1 MLSRTMLGAL
11 GAGLLAVAAT
21 ASAAPAQAATFTV
34 VNTANNG
41 PGSLRSMINAAN
53 STAAADE
60 ILFAIPGAAPHVISL
75 NSDLP
80 FVTNP
85 VAIRGYSQPDASEA
99 TTGAAANP
107 TVVINATNAA
117 RGLHLTG
124 NDIEVRGLVINNA
137 QVDGIWATGARSVIA
152 GNYIGT
158 TASGTATAP
167 NAQYGVHID
176 GNDHVI
182 GGPGPEDRNVISGNG
197 FGGVRV
203 HTGTGNRV
211 EGSYFGTG
219 ELGLGGLGGGTG
231 VLIEADQ
238 TTVKDNLIS
247 SNLVGV
253 QVEGDD
259 NTLQGN
265 KVGTDVN
272 GTAALGNLFGVLVSG
287 GDANLIGGTGGEG
300 NLVSGNSFDGLLLT
314 ANGAD
319 PAEDNEVQGNLIGTD
334 VNGTAALA
342 NDYGVRIFAS
352 SNNTISDGNVIS
364 GNQFDGVKIE
374 SESADNDVVENFIG
388 TDAAGLA
395 LGNGESGV
403 EIADGDQNEIGDAQG
418 QGNTIAHNGSDG
430 VTVTA
435 GQGNSIR
442 RNSIHDNGLLGIDL
456 GADGPTAND
465 FLDQDSGPNQL
476 QNGPAVN
483 AATATDVTWELDS
496 LPNTGYRLEF
506 YASSSCD
513 PSGSG
518 EAETYLD
525 TVDVTTDA
533 NGHADGVEPVAPGS
547 GVHVTMTATKLSGQ
561 AVRQTSEISP
571 CRLVP

>member
-1 MLSRTMLGAL
+1 ML
-11 GAGLLAVAAT
+11 
-21 ASAAPAQAATFTV
+21 APDRHE
-34 VNTANNG
+34 
-41 PGSLRSMINAAN
+41 PPRI
-53 STAAADE
+53 
-60 ILFAIPGAAPHVISL
+60 
-75 NSDLP
+75 DLP

-85 VAIRGYSQPDASEA
+85 VAIRGYSQPDASQA
-99 TTGAAANP
+99 TTVAAADP

-124 NDIEVRGLVINNA
+124 DDIEVSGLVINNA
-137 QVDGIWATGARSVIA
+137 QVDGIWTTGARSVIA

-247 SNLVGV
+247 FNLVGV

-272 GTAALGNLFGVLVSG
+272 GTAAL
-287 GDANLIGGTGGEG
+287 
-300 NLVSGNSFDGLLLT
+300 
-314 ANGAD
+314 
-319 PAEDNEVQGNLIGTD
+319 
-334 VNGTAALA
+334 A

-352 SNNTISDGNVIS
+352 NNNTISDGNVIS

-374 SESADNDVVENFIG
+374 SESADNDVFENFIG
-388 TDAAGLA
+388 IDAAGLA

-403 EIADGDQNEIGDAQG
+403 EIADGDQNEIGDAQA

-456 GADGPTAND
+456 DADGPTAND

-483 AATATDVTWELDS
+483 AATAAQVTWELDS
-496 LPNTGYRLEF
+496 VPNTSYRLEF

-525 TVDVTTDA
+525 TLDVTTDA
-533 NGHADGVEPVAPGS
+533 NGHADGVDPVAPGA

-571 CRLVP
+571 CRLAL

>member
-1 MLSRTMLGAL
+1 MLGAL

-53 STAAADE
+53 MTAAADE
-60 ILFAIPGAAPHVISL
+60 IVFAIPGAGPHVISL
-75 NSDLP
+75 NNDLP

-85 VAIRGYSQPDASEA
+85 VTIDGYSQP
-99 TTGAAANP
+99 GAAAATAAAPANP
-107 TVVINATNAA
+107 KVVIDATNAA

-152 GNYIGT
+152 GNYVGV

-176 GNDHVI
+176 GNDHVV
-182 GGPGPEDRNVISGNG
+182 GGPGPESRNVISGNG

-203 HTGTGNRV
+203 HSGTGNRI

-231 VLIEADQ
+231 VLVDADQ

-247 SNLVGV
+247 FSLVGV

-265 KVGTDVN
+265 KVGTNVN

-287 GDANLIGGTGGEG
+287 GDANLIGGTGDDEG
-300 NLVSGNSFDGLLLT
+300 NLVSGNSFDGLLLS

-319 PAEDNEVQGNLIGTD
+319 PAEDNEVQGNLFGTD

-388 TDAAGLA
+388 TDPAGLA

-403 EIADGDQNEIGDAQG
+403 EIADGDQNEVGDAQA
-418 QGNTIAHNGSDG
+418 QGNTIAHNGIDG
-430 VTVTA
+430 VTVSA
-435 GQGNSIR
+435 GQGNAIR

-456 GADGPTAND
+456 AADGPTAND

-476 QNGPAVN
+476 QNGPVVN
-483 AATATDVTWELDS
+483 AATPNDVTWALDS
-496 LPNTGYRLEF
+496 VPGTSYRLEF
-506 YASSSCD
+506 YASSSC
-513 PSGSG
+513 GQ
-518 EAETYLD
+518 AETYLD
-525 TVDVTTDA
+525 TLDVTTDA

-547 GVHVTMTATKLSGQ
+547 GVYVTMTATKLSGV